1 MQSYRIA
8 SVLLS
13 FLVTNGGTEIIWNLW
28 VLLYSWGQK
37 ALDPYSSPSAEMS
50 AVKLQSESSKNS
62 EATRRLTIQPV
73 SHFNSFDFNYI
84 YRL

>member
-1 MQSYRIA
+1 MQSSRIA

-28 VLLYSWGQK
+28 VLLYSWAQK

-50 AVKLQSESSKNS
+50 TVKLQSESSKNS
-62 EATRRLTIQPV
+62 EPTRRLTIQPV
-73 SHFNSFDFNYI
+73 SHFNSFDFNY
-84 YRL
+84 RL